1 MPPNIMFTPKERER
15 LGVLV
20 NNISFFGTQ
29 LIHQTEAQLTRRAL
43 ANLATVKKEDDALL
57 KRLDELAREQGEE
70 SPLRLIEDLT
80 RMPGDA
86 AQMLTLLRRCLL
98 VSAFLGH
105 CIAQP
110 NFAETPGAQPHREK
124 RLH

>member
-1 MPPNIMFTPKERER
+1 MPSSIIFTPKERER
-15 LGVLV
+15 LGVMV
-20 NNISFFGTQ
+20 NNVSFFGTQ
-29 LIHQTEAQLTRRAL
+29 LIHQTGADLTRRAL
-43 ANLATVKKEDDALL
+43 GNLATVKKEDEPLL
-57 KRLDELAREQGEE
+57 KHLDELAREQGEE

-86 AQMLTLLRRCLL
+86 AQILALVRRCLL

-110 NFAETPGAQPHREK
+110 SHLEIASEPLPKEK

>member
-1 MPPNIMFTPKERER
+1 MSEMIFTAKERER

-20 NNISFFGTQ
+20 NNIGFYGTQ
-29 LIHQTEAQLTRRAL
+29 LIQQTAADLTRKAL
-43 ANLATVKKEDDALL
+43 ANLAKVKEEDEALL
-57 KRLDELAREQGEE
+57 QRLDELARELGDER
-70 SPLRLIEDLT
+70 PLRLIEDMT

-98 VSAFLGH
+98 VCTFLGH

-110 NFAETPGAQPHREK
+110 GSPETTGIRLETQK
-124 RLH
+124 RIH